1 MANATIDPDDFLV
14 WDDNDADTSV
24 IAARG
29 INFSF
34 GEGELC
40 KQILFDLDIEILP
53 GEVTLLNGPS
63 GCGKTTLLTLVSAL
77 RTLKGGSLK
86 VFGQQL
92 LNASKSIQV
101 SVRRQIGFIFQAHNL
116 LPHLNAV
123 DNVRMVLDLQP
134 GVSRAEGI
142 ERAETLLTAVGL
154 AERMYAYP
162 AKLSGGQ
169 KQRVAIARAMVGHPR
184 LILADEPTS
193 ALDGKTGQEVVT
205 LLIKL
210 ARERGTPVLMVT
222 HDPRIANV
230 ADRTIF
236 MEDGRIT
243 KTFSGAPDHAVSGRS
258 S

>member
-1 MANATIDPDDFLV
+1 MANVTINPDDVLV
-14 WDDNDADTSV
+14 WEDDNTDNAV
-24 IAARG
+24 IIARSLS
-29 INFSF
+29 FSF
-34 GEGELC
+34 GEGDLR
-40 KQILFDLDIEILP
+40 KQILFNLDLRILP
-53 GEVTLLNGPS
+53 GEITLLNGPS

-77 RTLKGGSLK
+77 RTLNDGSLR
-86 VFGQQL
+86 VFGNEL
-92 LNASKSIQV
+92 HNASKAIQV

-123 DNVRMVLDLQP
+123 DNVRMVLELQP
-134 GVSRAEGI
+134 GVSRTEGI
-142 ERAETLLTAVGL
+142 ERAESLLTAVGL
-154 AERMYAYP
+154 AERMHAYP

-193 ALDGKTGQEVVT
+193 ALDGTTGREVVA

-243 KTFSGAPDHAVSGRS
+243 RTVSGTPNDAASDRAS
-258 S
+258 

>member
-1 MANATIDPDDFLV
+1 MSTVIELAERHPEIA
-14 WDDNDADTSV
+14 NDAV

-29 INFSF
+29 INFAF
-34 GEGELC
+34 GEGELR
-40 KQILFDLDIEILP
+40 KQILFDLDLEIYS

-77 RTLKGGSLK
+77 RTLKEGSLT

-92 LNASKSIQV
+92 LEARKATQV

-123 DNVRMVLDLQP
+123 DNVRMVLQLKP
-134 GVSRAEGI
+134 EVSRAEGI
-142 ERAETLLTAVGL
+142 ERAESLLEAVGL
-154 AERMYAYP
+154 SERMHAYP

-193 ALDGKTGQEVVT
+193 ALDGRTGREVVT
-205 LLIKL
+205 LLIQL
-210 ARERGTPVLMVT
+210 ARQRGTPVLMVT

-230 ADRTIF
+230 ADRTIL

-243 KTFSGAPDHAVSGRS
+243 RTLTGAMNLSTP
-258 S
+258 